1 MYTGPRR
8 VEEVRDGTGLAD
20 GYVKGFLCT
29 LPRQKATKSP
39 YYYRHGE
46 EVTYESTE
54 KHKEWSSVPYPQLS
68 RLERPAIFHMIHVIS
83 ME

>member
-1 MYTGPRR
+1 MYTGPLR
-8 VEEVRDGTGLAD
+8 VEEVRDGTGLAE

-39 YYYRHGE
+39 YYYPHSLE
-46 EVTYESTE
+46 ATYESTE
-54 KHKEWSSVPYPQLS
+54 KHKEWSLVPYPQLS
-68 RLERPAIFHMIHVIS
+68 HLEHPAISHMIHVIS